1 MLLKTFPAIILRR
14 KEGQSLFLKIY
25 LRTRTTLRYWFS
37 SMEGGCALDVGNW
50 VMSPLLPGSQERQD
64 KLREMGFVD
73 ILHKLSQASDTN
85 LSDRWATAAHNKAR
99 RLVKQDTLR
108 VHVCMCLAGRAKT
121 AMQQYLAW
129 PWWRRRVIRKT
140 WLVLPL
146 LSLVLLCKG
155 TICGPVVGRPSP
167 PPLPT

>member
-1 MLLKTFPAIILRR
+1 
-14 KEGQSLFLKIY
+14 
-25 LRTRTTLRYWFS
+25 
-37 SMEGGCALDVGNW
+37 
-50 VMSPLLPGSQERQD
+50 MSPLLSGSQERQD

-99 RLVKQDTLR
+99 SLVKQDTLR

-129 PWWRRRVIRKT
+129 PWWRRKVIRKT

-146 LSLVLLCKG
+146 SSLVLFVDLWWVALHLPHFQLRQASVAWLFLLDAIVWVMLFSSFFPFFLPPSEQLGLVCAL
-155 TICGPVVGRPSP
+155 GPDSKLWTKTR
-167 PPLPT
+167 T